1 MKKVVS
7 LIMLVFALGFVFV
20 GCKKEEAPATDA
32 VTEEAAPAPAAEEA
46 DAK

>member
-7 LIMLVFALGFVFV
+7 LFLLVFALAIVFV

-32 VTEEAAPAPAAEEA
+32 AVTEEAAPAADESAE
-46 DAK
+46 AK